1 MQIQF
6 ILYVSNQ
13 EKSKTFY
20 ADLLNSKALYFE
32 ENSLSDFYNLMV
44 DYQLNDIV
52 VPGSVLTPFEKEIE
66 NDKFVISNMSFFMVV
81 FITTTV
87 FVIVFSD
94 KIRILADR
102 KKYAIKNLLGF
113 SFIKLFKSY
122 IIFSI
127 ILIGLLLVLS
137 IFIRVFLLGAV
148 LLLFDLFILYWQYKQ
163 LVERKINNSLKGE

>member
-1 MQIQF
+1 MQQPTW
-6 ILYVSNQ
+6 ILGVDAGGTKTVAKLARQVSH
-13 EKSKTFY
+13 
-20 ADLLNSKALYFE
+20 AH
-32 ENSLSDFYNLMV
+32 
-44 DYQLNDIV
+44 
-52 VPGSVLTPFEKEIE
+52 PFEKEIE